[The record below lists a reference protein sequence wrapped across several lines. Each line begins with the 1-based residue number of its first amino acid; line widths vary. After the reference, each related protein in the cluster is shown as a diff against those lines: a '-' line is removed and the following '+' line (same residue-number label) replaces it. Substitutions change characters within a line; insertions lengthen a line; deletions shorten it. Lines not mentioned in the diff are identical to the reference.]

1 MARNIDVSA
10 RNGELRLTAGGETL
24 LMHTPE
30 CPAVFAGRG
39 KESIKMYRGNF
50 DVNDRVSERFAL
62 RLSSADGETLTFTHP
77 DMQGELTVRIT
88 RDGGLLRL
96 RGECGDASINRIWL
110 RLCAEEGE
118 HVTGGGEQFSALD
131 MRGRLFP
138 IWTREQG
145 VGRNKL
151 TEITRLANASDG
163 GGGDYHTTFFPQ
175 PTFVSSRMY
184 WAHLENYEYSEL
196 DFRAPNFHE
205 IGVWSN
211 RFSLVLCAGER
222 YRELSGSLSA
232 LLGRQPVLPDWAM
245 KGIWLGVQGGT
256 ERTLD
261 LLGKCREGGMD
272 VSAVWI
278 QDWEGR
284 RITSFG
290 KRLQWDWRWD
300 EKSYPGLDKV
310 IAADENTRWMG
321 YINPY
326 LVESGVLFKAAQE
339 KGYFVKK
346 QDGSDYLFDFG
357 EYDCGVVDLTMPEA
371 FEWYKGV
378 IKTNLIG
385 LGFRGWMA
393 DFGEYLPV
401 DCVLHDGDPA
411 QLHNK
416 WPVMWAKLNRE
427 AIEEYG
433 DKDVMFFT
441 RSGYLCIQQY
451 APILWNGDQH
461 TDYTRD
467 YGMPCIMPACFSLG
481 FSGVTMVHWDIG
493 GFFSFGKLKRDDELF
508 TRWME
513 AGAFSLMMRSHESIR
528 PWANSQFD
536 APDVL
541 PHTVA
546 LTHVHAALKP
556 YIEKCAAD
564 AGRGIPAIR
573 PDFWAAGSYTA
584 SRDEYAYFLGG
595 DMFVAPVIEKGARS
609 RRVYLPDGEWL
620 HFWTGAPYK
629 GGYEYTVA
637 APLGRPAVFYRRDSE
652 FADVFKA
659 AGETAHI

>member
-1 MARNIDVSA
+1 MRF
-10 RNGELRLTAGGETL
+10 LT
-24 LMHTPE
+24 
-30 CPAVFAGRG
+30 
-39 KESIKMYRGNF
+39 
-50 DVNDRVSERFAL
+50 
-62 RLSSADGETLTFTHP
+62 
-77 DMQGELTVRIT
+77 
-88 RDGGLLRL
+88 
-96 RGECGDASINRIWL
+96 
-110 RLCAEEGE
+110 
-118 HVTGGGEQFSALD
+118 
-131 MRGRLFP
+131 
-138 IWTREQG
+138 
-145 VGRNKL
+145 
-151 TEITRLANASDG
+151 
-163 GGGDYHTTFFPQ
+163 
-175 PTFVSSRMY
+175 
-184 WAHLENYEYSEL
+184 
-196 DFRAPNFHE
+196 
-205 IGVWSN
+205 
-211 RFSLVLCAGER
+211 
-222 YRELSGSLSA
+222 
-232 LLGRQPVLPDWAM
+232 
-245 KGIWLGVQGGT
+245 
-256 ERTLD
+256 
-261 LLGKCREGGMD
+261 
-272 VSAVWI
+272 
-278 QDWEGR
+278 
-284 RITSFG
+284 
-290 KRLQWDWRWD
+290 
-300 EKSYPGLDKV
+300 
-310 IAADENTRWMG
+310 

-326 LVESGVLFKAAQE
+326 LVKGSRLYEQCAAA
-339 KGYFVKK
+339 GYLIRR
-346 QDGSDYLFDFG
+346 QDGSIYHIKSTTFDAG
-357 EYDCGVVDLTMPEA
+357 MLDLTNPEA
-371 FEWYKGV
+371 VRFTKDVLIKKNMLDLGV
-378 IKTNLIG
+378 S
-385 LGFRGWMA
+385 GWMA